1 MHRLAALIVLL
12 LNVAASAQ
20 SLRFFASP
28 FEVYEGDAVVFNYLE
43 ADRSLAAPTVKLSQI
58 IGWRWDF
65 NNDGVWDQQHNVG
78 DPDPTTGL
86 PITIAAINAT
96 WYATLD
102 SRAVNGVQNMQP
114 VLQVRRTGE
123 PAFDTV
129 GFVPK
134 SATGVTEDV
143 FGTDFIPDP
152 YVTVKNRSVGNPD
165 LTVNFSVNPRLA
177 LTTDTIRLYSTVT
190 PADGRTLSNLAYT
203 WQFTN
208 RSGGASP
215 PNQTVA
221 NPTLTGLAGSAAGMI
236 YDVTLTVGYTA
247 TFSGPGSP
255 VTSSLML
262 TKKDSFRVITVPT
275 ELQLGRAY
283 RQGFPATYGWDDIV
297 KAYNA
302 LGAGN
307 DNYVYFHHLENAF
320 FAQQT
325 ALLANPSD
333 AAQRQTMAEIVNELQ
348 QGQTMVANQGLITAL
363 RIKYPRL
370 TSDVNPNDASSRMNA
385 PAGARTE
392 TAAIDTAILDYS
404 LAVQYSAA
412 AIKDYGSDILRA
424 KAPAGAEPFPQFP
437 LYLTF
442 TDPTLSHDTPIPIKN
457 EYWQLTTAFERMELG
472 RVEKAKKLWRLSSQD
487 STALPE
493 AKAECKTAGT
503 QAYLAMALLAAGQT
517 ESDYQAN
524 EGNLLLAHV
533 KNARDLF
540 NNINAGVNPLG
551 NDGSFIPNE
560 SFAAIYQA
568 ASDAVTEAR
577 SDQIAARQETR
588 TYQQYQAE
596 LRNELQSQRA
606 SFVTPLN
613 NLTGLD
619 PALYNNLQTVDD
631 RNDYR
636 TTVQTRVQ
644 ALLNDYPNTSATG
657 LGDYGSQVISLLDA
671 QTGIQEA
678 INRLQNLA
686 AANEISAW
694 ANTQV
699 QLVNGS
705 ASAQLAAHD
714 IARGLANGISVSA
727 GVSFIPPAPFLSVN
741 INSGAIISGFLN
753 ASDRDI
759 ETLSKAQIGDISLAQ
774 ETRKSLLDEANLI
787 LDIRRAKNQ
796 YDQQRLKLDQMLSL
810 MDRYIEDLAHARD
823 TAAPLYFQDP
833 TFQVVVST
841 AMQRAENQ
849 LDYTV
854 DKLYRLA
861 KTLQYEWTEGYQN
874 PVIVPANSGEPAS
887 LENALFDKFTNTDSL
902 FFIRTADEAYDY
914 ISALKAWNSKL
925 RRINVV
931 SVRGP
936 NHSGPLTA
944 VPISLRENILGL
956 KPDSIRGYTLDNS
969 IRDFRNYLATKRVAN
984 YYNVANPSLSLAF
997 QTEIDDN
1004 TFFPATGAQWN
1015 MRINSIAIDVYA
1027 ESGFSNQQVAI
1038 TELIQSGTVSL
1049 RRFWASP
1056 PYADDVSRT
1065 RFYVDNPNRS
1075 AFLVTIPA
1083 KINGAMGGRPASE
1096 FINMGLADRPI
1107 AATNWILRINT
1118 EDPTNRNIDFSKIKD
1133 IIFTF
1138 TYTYGNPPEFPGL

>member
-1 MHRLAALIVLL
+1 MHRFAALIVLL

-43 ADRSLAAPTVKLSQI
+43 ADRSVSAPTVKLSQI

-65 NNDGVWDQQHNVG
+65 NNDGVWDEQHNVG
-78 DPDPTTGL
+78 DPDPNTGL
-86 PITIAAINAT
+86 PLTISAINAT
-96 WYATLD
+96 WYAVLD

-114 VLQVRRTGE
+114 VLQVRRTGD

-134 SATGVTEDV
+134 SAIGVTEDV
-143 FGTDFIPDP
+143 FGTDFTPDP

-165 LTVNFSVNPRLA
+165 LTVNFSLNPRLA
-177 LTTDTIRLYSTVT
+177 LTADTIRLYSTVT
-190 PADGRTLSNLAYT
+190 PADGRTLSNLTYI

-215 PNQTVA
+215 PNQTAA

-247 TFSGPGSP
+247 AFIGPGSP
-255 VTSSLML
+255 ATSSLVL

-283 RQGFPATYGWDDIV
+283 RQGFPTTYGWDDIV

-325 ALLANPSD
+325 ALLANPSN
-333 AAQRQTMAEIVNELQ
+333 AALRQTMAEIVNELQ

-370 TSDVNPNDASSRMNA
+370 TSDVDPNNANSRMNA

-392 TAAIDTAILDYS
+392 TAAIDSAILDYS

-577 SDQIAARQETR
+577 SDQITARQETR

-596 LRNELQSQRA
+596 LRSELQNQRA
-606 SFVTPLN
+606 SFITPLN

-619 PALYNNLQTVDD
+619 PALYNNMQTVDD

-636 TTVQTRVQ
+636 ITVQTRVQ
-644 ALLNDYPNTSATG
+644 ALLDGYPSASATG
-657 LGDYGSQVISLLDA
+657 LGDYGSQVIAVLDA
-671 QTGIQEA
+671 GESIKQA
-678 INRLQNLA
+678 VNRLQNLSA
-686 AANEISAW
+686 SIEISSW
-694 ANTQV
+694 ANAR
-699 QLVNGS
+699 VNFVTAQTSG
-705 ASAQLAAHD
+705 QLAAHD
-714 IARGLANGISVSA
+714 IARGYANGIAITSGASTLQGA
-727 GVSFIPPAPFLSVN
+727 FFGVT
-741 INSGAIISGFLN
+741 INSGAIISGYLN
-753 ASDRDI
+753 ADDRDI
-759 ETLSKAQIGDISLAQ
+759 QILQQAQIADINLEAQ
-774 ETRKSLLDEANLI
+774 TRKSLLDVANLVI
-787 LDIRRAKNQ
+787 DIRRAKNQ

-956 KPDSIRGYTLDNS
+956 KPDSTRGYTLDNS

-1027 ESGFSNQQVAI
+1027 ESGFSNQPVA
-1038 TELIQSGTVSL
+1038 TPELIQSGTVSL

-1096 FINMGLADRPI
+1096 FINMGRDELDPAHQPRRPH
-1107 AATNWILRINT
+1107 
-1118 EDPTNRNIDFSKIKD
+1118 E
-1133 IIFTF
+1133 
-1138 TYTYGNPPEFPGL
+1138 PEH